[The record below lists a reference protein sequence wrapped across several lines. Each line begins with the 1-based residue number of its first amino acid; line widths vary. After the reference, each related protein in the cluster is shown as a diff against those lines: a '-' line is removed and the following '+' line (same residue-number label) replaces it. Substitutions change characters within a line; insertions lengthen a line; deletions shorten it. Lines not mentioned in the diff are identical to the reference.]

1 MRRPVIIAS
10 ILALL
15 SACDKPQEQAT
26 PDVAAAPLTAVSPTS
41 TLLFQVYGSKDAPRI
56 APIAIVE
63 HGGIAPI
70 ALDAAGWKSV
80 DSMFFA
86 TGTKLPIYRDGGEK
100 GMIEVVRGMWPAG
113 DTALYSLPG
122 CSALVPQALGR
133 LAAQGF
139 VEASVEYLA
148 STTPLVQTV
157 EPRIAPVDARTT
169 ARSFANTIAASAD
182 VGNEEL
188 ASLEFVARWLRTGAG
203 PKGRTLLA
211 SFIDPNAGD
220 TGPGAGHTVM
230 LLALAEEDS
239 SGALAS
245 SYQHVSQ
252 GEGRTVDFQRLVN
265 HADLDGDGVDELLME
280 RWRYAAVPEL
290 VVLKRTGGK
299 WTEVFRH
306 SENWC
311 LDARKPA
318 P

>member
-1 MRRPVIIAS
+1 MIIAS

-26 PDVAAAPLTAVSPTS
+26 PDVSADPLTAVTPTS
-41 TLLFQVYGSKDAPRI
+41 TLLFQVYGAKDAPRI

-63 HGGIAPI
+63 GGRLAPI
-70 ALDAAGWKSV
+70 HLDAAGWRQV
-80 DSMFFA
+80 DSIFFA
-86 TGTKLPIYRDGGEK
+86 QGAKLSIYRDGADRGTV
-100 GMIEVVRGMWPAG
+100 EVVRGMWPAN
-113 DTALYSLPG
+113 DTTLYALPG
-122 CSALVPQALGR
+122 CTLVVPQALGR
-133 LAAQGF
+133 LASTGF

-148 STTPLVQTV
+148 STTPLAQTE
-157 EPRIAPVDARTT
+157 EPRIAPVDARPV
-169 ARSFANTIAASAD
+169 ARSFANGIAAASD

-230 LLALAEEDS
+230 LMALAEEDGT
-239 SGALAS
+239 GALVP
-245 SYQHVSQ
+245 SYQHVAQ

-265 HADLDGDGVDELLME
+265 HADLDGDGIDELLVE
-280 RWRYAAVPEL
+280 QWRYASVPEL
-290 VVLKRTGGK
+290 VILKRNGDR
-299 WTEVFRH
+299 WTESFRH
-306 SENWC
+306 SANWC
-311 LDARKPA
+311 LDAKTPA

>member
-15 SACDKPQEQAT
+15 SACDKPQEQVT
-26 PDVAAAPLTAVSPTS
+26 PDVPAGPLTAVSPTS

-63 HGGIAPI
+63 GGQLAPLT
-70 ALDAAGWKSV
+70 LDAAGWRSV
-80 DSMFFA
+80 DSTFFA
-86 TGTKLPIYRDGGEK
+86 QGAKLTVYRDGAANGTV
-100 GMIEVVRGMWPAG
+100 EVLRGMWPAG
-113 DTALYSLPG
+113 DTTLYSLPG
-122 CSALVPQALGR
+122 CTNVVPQALGR
-133 LAAQGF
+133 LAVTGF

-148 STTPLVQTV
+148 STTPLAQTV
-157 EPRIAPVDARTT
+157 EPRISPVDARTA
-169 ARSFANTIAASAD
+169 ARTFANTIAASSD

-252 GEGRTVDFQRLVN
+252 GEGRAVDFQRLVN
-265 HADLDGDGVDELLME
+265 HADIDGDGIDEIIVE
-280 RWRYAAVPEL
+280 RWRYAAVPEIAI
-290 VVLKRTGGK
+290 LKYAGGK
-299 WTEVFRH
+299 WTEIFRH

-311 LDARKPA
+311 LDTRKPA